1 MEYTAETEQKEREAA
16 EAFAALYRI
25 VARLRAPDG
34 CPWDREQT
42 PLSLR
47 ETMVEETYEAVE
59 AVTEGDPAHVRE
71 ELGDVLLNAVMA
83 AYMYEEQGEFRVAD
97 TLTELAAKLV
107 RRHPHVFGGEG
118 YPGPQDAAR
127 AATAD
132 AVLSQWDA
140 IKRDV
145 EGRKTK
151 GVLDGISAAL
161 PPLTRAQKI
170 QKKAAKAGFDFPS
183 MQEVWDKVAEE
194 EQELRANLDPL
205 SAAENPSA
213 APAGKDRIEEEIG
226 DLLFSVVNLS
236 RRLGVNA
243 GVALARTNEKFLR
256 RFSYVEKALAE
267 KGLTPGAAVLPDMDA
282 LWNEAKRKGL

>member
-151 GVLDGISAAL
+151 GLLDGISAAL

-170 QKKAAKAGFDFPS
+170 QKKADANPVVRLFLEFYSPCSTQLAVVAVLIFAGDAVVGGAGS
-183 MQEVWDKVAEE
+183 ASSS
-194 EQELRANLDPL
+194 L
-205 SAAENPSA
+205 SQC
-213 APAGKDRIEEEIG
+213 DRII
-226 DLLFSVVNLS
+226 
-236 RRLGVNA
+236 
-243 GVALARTNEKFLR
+243 
-256 RFSYVEKALAE
+256 
-267 KGLTPGAAVLPDMDA
+267 P
-282 LWNEAKRKGL
+282 